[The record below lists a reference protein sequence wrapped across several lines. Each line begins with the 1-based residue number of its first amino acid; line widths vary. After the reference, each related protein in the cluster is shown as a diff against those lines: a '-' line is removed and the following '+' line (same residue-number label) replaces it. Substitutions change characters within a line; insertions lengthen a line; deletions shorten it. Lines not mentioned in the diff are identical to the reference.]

1 MMKSKK
7 ILAFV
12 VSLAL
17 VINLFAGLSLTS
29 SAATPAWV
37 WYPATHG
44 YCAQANIAS
53 AVDNKTENYTTFTV
67 SNVDGHAYPGKQAAG
82 QLSANTGLSAI
93 NADANKYL
101 AVKYRTSAA
110 GAKAQLLA
118 NSGNP
123 TIGLPA
129 YITDGQWHTLI
140 YYIFDANWKGT
151 VEWFRLDFM
160 DNLTSGSIDIS
171 SVALFP
177 TLAAAEEFAGFGD
190 ASYNKVIDISFSAS
204 GVVDNMS
211 GKYGAV
217 TGAATSYVNDTD
229 ADMYVGKFSGNPEG
243 TDTVIS
249 GNVPSTALAAMAKTS
264 TYEVYFNMGSVPD
277 VEEGIFSA
285 CEGAGVGLYGV
296 SDGSDYDFTA
306 IARDSSGGYVT
317 LTYENPTLG
326 EWCHLVFVIDN
337 KTATLYANG
346 VAVDTKTLA
355 SDVVWVNA
363 NNFTPNRFVV
373 AGDYSAGGVPSE
385 VADDLSVGFAR
396 AYAKA
401 WNATQVEEAYD
412 NLTSGTPIV
421 PAKYN
426 VSVGTVENGT
436 VTVSPNGEVEEGTTV
451 TVTATPASGYELDKI
466 LVNGNPITGTTF
478 TVTDDSVVTATFKDP
493 SAIVATI
500 KINSMNTNV
509 WADNTTIIYDNT
521 YASDKTGTWH
531 NAIICTYSAEE
542 QAYVVTQKWV
552 SGESRNQKPVLADN
566 QILIDSCGTGIT
578 ENQAGWDAVYI
589 GSLIYLEGVDLVGK
603 TVAANAEA
611 GIVNGD
617 DVVIPPTPVSG
628 IKTSIDLSIDD
639 GVQTLTGGGCGGETT
654 YTFPDTFDIE
664 TSIGFG
670 GWAATPNGV
679 AKYQYSIDGIH
690 FYDIPETVI
699 SERPDLAGANI
710 PYPEG
715 HSTAGFT
722 VSLPV
727 TAFNDGQNNLTI
739 RLIDTQDLYFDII
752 KATVNADNP
761 GGAQIP
767 EGGNQ
772 DTGNQGN
779 GNQNTGNTGNVGT
792 DDALAFT
799 LVALMAI
806 VSMAAVVLKRRK
818 EY

>member
-17 VINLFAGLSLTS
+17 VINLFAGISLTT

-44 YCAQANIAS
+44 YCVLTNMTS
-53 AVDNKTENYTTFTV
+53 VDNTTENYTTFTATA
-67 SNVDGHAYPGKQAAG
+67 VDGFAYPGTQAAG
-82 QLSANTGLSAI
+82 VLSQNTGLSAI
-93 NADANKYL
+93 NATANKYI
-101 AVKYRTSAA
+101 AIKYRTSVANGRA
-110 GAKAQLLA
+110 ELLA
-118 NSGNP
+118 TGAHIAN
-123 TIGLPA
+123 LPA
-129 YITDGQWHTLI
+129 YIGDGQWHTLI
-140 YYIFDANWKGT
+140 YYIAEPTWTGT
-151 VEWFRLDFM
+151 IEWFRLDFI
-160 DNLTSGSIDIS
+160 DNLSSGSIDIA
-171 SVALFP
+171 SVAMFP

-217 TGAATSYVNDTD
+217 TGAATSYVNDTE

-249 GNVPSTALAAMAKTS
+249 GNVPATALAAMAKTS

-306 IARDSSGGYVT
+306 IARDTSGGYVT

-326 EWCHLVFVIDN
+326 EWCHLVFVINN

-363 NNFTPNRFVV
+363 ENFTPNRFVV
-373 AGDYSAGGVPSE
+373 AGDYSKGGVPSE

-401 WNATQVEEAYD
+401 WTAQQVSEAYA
-412 NLTSGTPIV
+412 NIQGGTPIV

-436 VTVSPNGEVEEGTTV
+436 VTVSPSGEVEEGTTV
-451 TVTATPASGYELDKI
+451 TVIATPASGYELDKI

-509 WADNTTIIYDNT
+509 WTGNTTIIYDNS
-521 YASDKTGTWH
+521 YASDKTGTYH
-531 NAIICTYSAEE
+531 HAIICTYSAEE
-542 QAYVVTQKWV
+542 QAYVVTQRWNN
-552 SGESRNQKPVLADN
+552 GESRNQKPVLADN

-578 ENQAGWDAVYI
+578 SNQEGWDAVYI
-589 GSLIYLEGVDLVGK
+589 GSLIYLEGVDLVAK
-603 TVAANAEA
+603 TVAANAVA
-611 GIVNGD
+611 GIVNVD
-617 DVVIPPTPVSG
+617 DIIIPPTPVSG
-628 IKTSIDLSIDD
+628 IHTSIDFSIVDA
-639 GVQTLTGGGCGGETT
+639 GGQNLTGGGGGANTT
-654 YTFPDTFDIE
+654 YTFTDTFDVE
-664 TSIGFG
+664 SSIAFG

-690 FYDIPETVI
+690 FYDITDATI
-699 SERPDLAGANI
+699 SDRPDLAGQ

-715 HSTAGFT
+715 HSTAGFVVT
-722 VSLPV
+722 VPV

-767 EGGNQ
+767 DPDGGNQ

-779 GNQNTGNTGNVGT
+779 GNQDTGNTGNAGT
-792 DDALAFT
+792 DDAVAFV